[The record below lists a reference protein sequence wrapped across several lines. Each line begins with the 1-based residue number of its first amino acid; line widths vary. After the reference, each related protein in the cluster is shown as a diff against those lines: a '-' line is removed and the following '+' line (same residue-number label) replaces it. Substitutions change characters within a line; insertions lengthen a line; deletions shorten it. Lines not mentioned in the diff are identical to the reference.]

1 MEKKEKLIG
10 SIVMIIGCTIF
21 LIIGYTLSQPS
32 INNEKDVLAKNN
44 TNIKSMENK
53 VIVDNT
59 NSEVAMN
66 NIEDLKSIMVE
77 IKGEVKN
84 PNVYTLNYG
93 SRIYD
98 LINKAGGFTEKADT
112 MNINS
117 SMKLNDEDCIIV
129 YSREQVHDMNFSN
142 TTLPSNKI
150 NTNLSKSNLIGS
162 TNDKINLNRATKE
175 ELMTLPGVG
184 EVTAQK
190 IIDYRQEKG
199 GFSSID
205 ELKNISR
212 IGDKTIEKFID
223 KIEVR

>member
-10 SIVMIIGCTIF
+10 SIVMIIGCIVF

-32 INNEKDVLAKNN
+32 NKNEKDVLAKNN
-44 TNIKSMENK
+44 TNLKSMENK

-59 NSEVAMN
+59 

-129 YSREQVHDMNFSN
+129 YSREQVYDMNFSN

-150 NTNLSKSNLIGS
+150 NTNLSKSNLTGS
-162 TNDKINLNRATKE
+162 SNDKINLNRATKE

-199 GFSSID
+199 GFLSID

>member
-129 YSREQVHDMNFSN
+129 YSREQVRDMNFSN

-162 TNDKINLNRATKE
+162 LNDKINLNRATKE

-205 ELKNISR
+205 ELKNIDR